1 MGVQPVGVAGGS
13 IGALVGAL
21 YALGMSANELTV
33 LKLGTRVRAAIRP
46 KLSRDAVLDPKPFAD
61 LMDGLFGDSTFRRYC
76 DAPGDYRRR
85 PRSE

>member
-21 YALGMSANELTV
+21 YALGMSANELIV